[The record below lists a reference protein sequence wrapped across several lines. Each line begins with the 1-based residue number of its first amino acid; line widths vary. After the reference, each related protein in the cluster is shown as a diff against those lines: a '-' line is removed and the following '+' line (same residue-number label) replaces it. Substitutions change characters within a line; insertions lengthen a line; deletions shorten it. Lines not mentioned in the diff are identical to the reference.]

1 MKYEIIIPAYN
12 AENTIRTL
20 ISQIRHL
27 ENPPVKIIVID
38 DGSKDGTA
46 KIASQMGV
54 EIIKQ
59 GINRGKGAA
68 LKIGFRHFMKHSP
81 CDYLLCMDAD
91 LQHPV
96 SSIPDF
102 LNFIKKYDCK
112 VLIGNRKKSLKLMP
126 LHRILSNMLT
136 SFIITILTKQ
146 KIKDSQCGYRLIH
159 KDILRKIKLYENDF
173 QLESE
178 MILRVS
184 ENNVKIYFIDI
195 PTIYNTHGSYINNIQ
210 VTLKFILLI
219 GREIKKRMLKK

>member
-12 AENTIRTL
+12 AENTIRSL

-27 ENPPVKIIVID
+27 KNPPDKIIVID
-38 DGSKDGTA
+38 DGSKDDTV

-54 EIIKQ
+54 EVIKQ
-59 GINRGKGAA
+59 GVNRGKGAA
-68 LKIGFRHFMKHSP
+68 LKIGFRHFIKHSP

-102 LNFIKKYDCK
+102 LNYVKKYDCK
-112 VLIGNRKKSLKLMP
+112 LLIGNRKKSIKLMP
-126 LHRILSNMLT
+126 LHRILSNVLT
-136 SFIITILTKQ
+136 SFIISILTKQ

-159 KDILRKIKLYENDF
+159 RNILRKIKLYENDF

-184 ENNVKIYFIDI
+184 DNNVKIYFIDI
-195 PTIYNTHGSYINNIQ
+195 PTIYNRQGSYINNIQ
-210 VTLKFILLI
+210 VTLKFMLLI
-219 GREIKKRMLKK
+219 GREIKKRMSQK